1 MAKYMNKKV
10 FANFIMRKI
19 IRDINFYASPNF
31 DKTNVIGIAKAR
43 SVFTVVDFVK
53 KDGTEK
59 SVLFFII
66 YDLNIF

>member
-1 MAKYMNKKV
+1 M
-10 FANFIMRKI
+10 IKI
-19 IRDINFYASPNF
+19 IRDVNFHLSPDF
-31 DKTNVIGIAKAR
+31 DKTNVIGIAKAG
-43 SVFTVVDFVK
+43 SVFTVVDFLK